1 MISCIRNTISDNPI
15 ATSVISNMR
24 VAEDAAIKRFIMN
37 EAVTHPQ
44 ITGKK

>member
-1 MISCIRNTISDNPI
+1 MISCIRNTTRDNPM
-15 ATSVISNMR
+15 ATSVISEMH
-24 VAEDAAIKRFIMN
+24 VAEDASIKRFIMN